1 MWKDLFKISSVDFA
15 TLSHLFLRI
24 RRLPQAKDPKKDMHA
39 SFDGLMSVFKSHLIA
54 AAYIIL
60 GIDMDSELP
69 PTVEVPFVPFVSDVA
84 SKVVDRFTIVSEAV
98 LRLPV
103 EDSNDRVHNYSRVL
117 CHVASL
123 AMDAWSEGDG
133 VRVLRC
139 WKVLLLHFFAGR
151 RTKYALEALR
161 IQVHSLPRLGSPTDL
176 REYINELWGRR
187 VTPLHT
193 ALCICTP

>member
-98 LRLPV
+98 SCRGQQRP
-103 EDSNDRVHNYSRVL
+103 
-117 CHVASL
+117 
-123 AMDAWSEGDG
+123 
-133 VRVLRC
+133 
-139 WKVLLLHFFAGR
+139 
-151 RTKYALEALR
+151 
-161 IQVHSLPRLGSPTDL
+161 SPQL
-176 REYINELWGRR
+176 
-187 VTPLHT
+187 
-193 ALCICTP
+193 